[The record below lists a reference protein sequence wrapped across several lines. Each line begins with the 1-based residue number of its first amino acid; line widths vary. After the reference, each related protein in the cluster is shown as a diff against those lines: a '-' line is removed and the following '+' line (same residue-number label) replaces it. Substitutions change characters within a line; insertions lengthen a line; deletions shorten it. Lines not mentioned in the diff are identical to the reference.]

1 LLPADP
7 TVVVGQP
14 TAIDKSR
21 APEGRCIIWIQLQE
35 MPNHPIGDAAGE
47 IQSTDGTW
55 SPDLRE
61 RYTDRVIAK
70 LAQQIPNLLG
80 AIQKR
85 VVFSPADLEAAN
97 PNLVG
102 GDPHAGAPTPNQFFI
117 FRPMPGVPSHHTP
130 IPGLYHI
137 GASTHPGAGLHGAS
151 GVLVAQALG
160 AGKVK
165 RACASSSAQGREIGS
180 FRVEP

>member
-1 LLPADP
+1 
-7 TVVVGQP
+7 
-14 TAIDKSR
+14 
-21 APEGRCIIWIQLQE
+21 
-35 MPNHPIGDAAGE
+35 M
-47 IQSTDGTW
+47 
-55 SPDLRE
+55 
-61 RYTDRVIAK
+61 IAK

-165 RACASSSAQGREIGS
+165 RACASPSAQGREIGS